1 MWVPGE
7 ISVILTFSDFSLTRT
22 ATRGVCAVQ
31 LGVCR
36 PGSSR
41 ALVPGTPRAA
51 RNKSPF
57 ASRPRHWEVKYCLHN
72 SRRDTQSLDATSKPR
87 WVNTRSVSYLT
98 YHALFRRNPTRRSW
112 FSAAVPVLPV
122 PQHDAGLPADK
133 RLPHFCQESA
143 FLLHLLWTPR
153 LWGESRAI

>member
-7 ISVILTFSDFSLTRT
+7 ISVILTFSGFSLTGT

-41 ALVPGTPRAA
+41 PSFQAH
-51 RNKSPF
+51 NKSPF

-72 SRRDTQSLDATSKPR
+72 IRRDAQSLDATSKPR

-98 YHALFRRNPTRRSW
+98 YHAFRRNPARRSR
-112 FSAAVPVLPV
+112 FSAAVPV
-122 PQHDAGLPADK
+122 PQHDAGLPAGK
-133 RLPHFCQESA
+133 HLPHFCQESA